1 MKTCLKMICSPWQ
14 RLVQIQNL
22 VNHEY
27 LFVQQKY
34 LHVLHLMWLSCYQGL
49 VLRYLHVLHLMWL
62 SCYQGLGLKYLHV
75 LHLIWLSCYQGL
87 GFKYLH
93 VLHLMWLSCY
103 QGLGLKYIHVLHPV
117 PSPCSHQRFYSIIFS
132 RLEIV
137 GVHQCF
143 TKHAYL
149 LFFKFIWNALPEQ
162 SYLLYFLLLL
172 YIINKK
178 HLCLC

>member
-27 LFVQQKY
+27 LFVQQI
-34 LHVLHLMWLSCYQGL
+34 
-49 VLRYLHVLHLMWL
+49 YLHVLHLMWL
-62 SCYQGLGLKYLHV
+62 SCYQGLGLKYL
-75 LHLIWLSCYQGL
+75 
-87 GFKYLH
+87 
-93 VLHLMWLSCY
+93 
-103 QGLGLKYIHVLHPV
+103 HVLHPV

-162 SYLLYFLLLL
+162 SYLLHFSYYHTSSTKSTCACVNCFYCLWCKIKIVVLSYWFGDYQGGCPKTQGGSPKNGTAALL
-172 YIINKK
+172 K
-178 HLCLC
+178 